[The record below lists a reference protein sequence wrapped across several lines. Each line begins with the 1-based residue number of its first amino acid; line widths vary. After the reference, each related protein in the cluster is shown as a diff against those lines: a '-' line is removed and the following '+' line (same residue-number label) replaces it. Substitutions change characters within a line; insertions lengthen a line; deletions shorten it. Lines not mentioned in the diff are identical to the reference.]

1 MNYAETTGV
10 ERDTC
15 SYWLT
20 LFSEHKS
27 VEPTRI
33 TLPFP
38 LHVLWQRWSHLG
50 WVL

>member
-33 TLPFP
+33 MAEVESPRMG
-38 LHVLWQRWSHLG
+38 VIAYKYMC
-50 WVL
+50 